1 MSSDVEKNALS
12 HSLKQSLLADS
23 LRPGP
28 LPKITVLAD
37 PLPKAYV
44 APGALLIS
52 RGFLSLLNESEL
64 RAVLRQSYDR
74 LQTRGIF
81 WSSLCARWAEKI
93 ESWARAETKSP
104 TPQQVLIQ
112 WLVFP
117 IYYHLKQRSVRVD
130 VLDPSFD
137 NALPS
142 NDSLRSALSKAKRVT
157 KIHSNRA

>member
-1 MSSDVEKNALS
+1 MSSDFEKNALS
-12 HSLKQSLLADS
+12 HSLKQSLLAVS

-37 PLPKAYV
+37 PLPQAYV
-44 APGALLIS
+44 APGVLFIS

-64 RAVLRQSYDR
+64 RAVLRQGYAR

-93 ESWARAETKSP
+93 QTWTRAGSSSP
-104 TPQQVLIQ
+104 TPLQVLIQ

-117 IYYHLKQRSVRVD
+117 LYYHLKQRSVRVD

-137 NALPS
+137 DALPT
-142 NDSLRSALSKAKRVT
+142 NDSWRSALSKAKRVT